1 MNADKLL
8 TPLTLGAIEL
18 RNRIVMAPLTR
29 LRAIEP
35 GDIPTPLMAE
45 YYTQRASAG
54 LIITEA
60 AQISP
65 VGKGYA
71 GAPGIYDE
79 TQVAAWKQI
88 TDAVHEHGGRMAIQ
102 LWHVGRI
109 SHTALQPGHA
119 APVAPSALAADTR
132 TTIRDEN
139 GNLTRVPCSVP
150 RALETAELEDLV
162 EDYRLATDRAR
173 RAGFD
178 LIEIHAAH
186 GYLLAQF
193 LSPQSNV
200 RTDAYGGS
208 IENRAR
214 LTLEVVDATI
224 AEWDSAHVGI
234 RISPLGMF
242 NGLDDAGQEE
252 MAYYLVSELARRNL
266 AYLHI
271 SEPDWA
277 GGPAYSEAF
286 RRALRDRYPGKI
298 LAAGSYTTEKGEK
311 LISQGLI
318 DAAVFGRPFIA
329 NPDLVERLTL
339 GAPLNAVDEATVYA
353 SGATGYTDYPTLS
366 ARA

>member
-1 MNADKLL
+1 M
-8 TPLTLGAIEL
+8 
-18 RNRIVMAPLTR
+18 
-29 LRAIEP
+29 
-35 GDIPTPLMAE
+35 
-45 YYTQRASAG
+45 
-54 LIITEA
+54 
-60 AQISP
+60 
-65 VGKGYA
+65 
-71 GAPGIYDE
+71 
-79 TQVAAWKQI
+79 
-88 TDAVHEHGGRMAIQ
+88 
-102 LWHVGRI
+102 
-109 SHTALQPGHA
+109 
-119 APVAPSALAADTR
+119 
-132 TTIRDEN
+132 
-139 GNLTRVPCSVP
+139 P